1 MFSTFKQRLLLG
13 IYIFIILSIP
23 IGAYLA
29 SQNQTYKSSATEN
42 KIKPKKTSSLPEATK
57 SASTSAIKEL
67 LSLTESNPSDP
78 SNSSDSSSASESSSP
93 TIANSFGPTL
103 SLKAILEGRPKDN
116 QTTKLFIGII
126 EGTLGANPKFLLSFS
141 VDLPGNGI
149 YDNLSLAGLNPGSQ
163 YTALLKGASQIAT
176 SSAFTMS
183 PTVTNLNAGEAL
195 NLLTGDLN
203 EDNVVNSADYAIVQK
218 LLSINPASA
227 NWNENADFNK
237 DKIINLFDLGYIT
250 KNMGQAGAS
259 GVWTSPIPKVASPS
273 GSLATPGVSFGSPG
287 VSSRGGPPANSGQ
300 GYWIWIPA
308 P

>member
-57 SASTSAIKEL
+57 SASTSAVKEL
-67 LSLTESNPSDP
+67 LSLSESNPSD
-78 SNSSDSSSASESSSP
+78 SSDSSPASESSSP

-141 VDLPGNGI
+141 VDLPGSGI

-195 NLLTGDLN
+195 SLLTGDLN

-287 VSSRGGPPANSGQ
+287 VSSQ
-300 GYWIWIPA
+300 EGYWMWIPR
-308 P
+308 